1 MAGVRRK
8 QFGSHLSAH
17 SRQALYACRQYPP
30 TALLRNPLTRRLVR
44 EIVESDWAALTAK
57 LDFAFDISSVDV
69 GGVACVRF
77 RTSRTSPEA
86 PLILYL
92 HAGAYVAGSPRT
104 NAAAI
109 LPCCEISGCEAI
121 GVDYSLAP
129 EHVFPTQLDEIE
141 TAYLALLA
149 AGRAPAKIVLVGDS
163 AGGALALA
171 SVWRWRR
178 SGQPLPGGVVSIS
191 GVLDGAAGSDS
202 HWSMRGN
209 DPIFGADS
217 RSATIATTSMYA
229 PDADPKSPEISPVYG
244 DFSGSPPI
252 LLQVGARDV
261 FLGDSVRTAER
272 ARRSGADVTLQ
283 VFDGMFHLFHM
294 HWDIEEARAAQHS
307 VAEFVRRVTA

>member
-1 MAGVRRK
+1 M
-8 QFGSHLSAH
+8 
-17 SRQALYACRQYPP
+17 
-30 TALLRNPLTRRLVR
+30 RNPLTRRLVR

-57 LDFAFDISSVDV
+57 LDFVHDVSSMEV
-69 GGVACVRF
+69 GGVSCVRF
-77 RTSRTSPEA
+77 RTSTTSPQS
-86 PLILYL
+86 PLLLYI
-92 HAGAYVAGSPRT
+92 HAGAYVAGSART

-109 LPCCEISGCEAI
+109 LPACEISGCEAI

-129 EHVFPTQLDEIE
+129 EHVFPKQLDEIE
-141 TAYLALLA
+141 QVYRALLA
-149 AGRAPAKIVLVGDS
+149 EGRAPAKIILIGDS
-163 AGGALALA
+163 AGAALALA
-171 SVWRWRR
+171 SAWRWRR
-178 SGQPLPGGVVSIS
+178 SGLPRPGGIVSIS
-191 GVLDGAAGSDS
+191 GVLDGAAGSDT

-229 PDADPKSPEISPVYG
+229 PDADPLSPEISPVYD

-272 ARRSGADVTLQ
+272 ARRGGADVTLQ

-294 HWDIEEARAAQHS
+294 HWDIEEARAAQRA
-307 VAEFVRRVTA
+307 VAEFVRRVTV